1 MSSWKS
7 VSDLNKVDA
16 VLDLASVGGK
26 EGIVW
31 RELSAWSTSL
41 WSSWYDDDDD
51 DDYNDGDHDGEDDD
65 GVDILGH
72 NFQGLRVYFPYIGHK
87 IQLVTMMEIQEAV
100 CRWSCPPSSTWSGW
114 CWHRSP
120 PARCKGKEVSQA
132 QPSFCAQISE
142 QIKK

>member
-31 RELSAWSTSL
+31 RELSAWATSL
-41 WSSWYDDDDD
+41 WSAWYDDDDDD

-65 GVDILGH
+65 GDDGVDILAH
-72 NFQGLRVYFPYIGHK
+72 NFQV
-87 IQLVTMMEIQEAV
+87 
-100 CRWSCPPSSTWSGW
+100 SG
-114 CWHRSP
+114 
-120 PARCKGKEVSQA
+120 
-132 QPSFCAQISE
+132 FISHT
-142 QIKK
+142 